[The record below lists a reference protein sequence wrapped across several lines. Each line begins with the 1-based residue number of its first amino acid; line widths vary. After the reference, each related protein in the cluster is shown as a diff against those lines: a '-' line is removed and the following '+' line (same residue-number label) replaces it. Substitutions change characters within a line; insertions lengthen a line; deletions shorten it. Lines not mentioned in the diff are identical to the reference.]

1 MFGVTF
7 RRTTRNNDNSRMT
20 DKEYNQ
26 CVEDYSDSLYRFLL
40 KNMKDRMEAENIV
53 QNTFE
58 KLWVRKD
65 DVIMATA
72 KSFMYKVA
80 YNNMIDEFRKNKRVV
95 SMNAVNENRHFHQE
109 HYSGATEVIKMAVN
123 RLPENQKTVIIL
135 RDYEGYD
142 YKTIGEIT
150 GMSEAQ
156 VKINIFRARQTLK
169 EYFGKMEQVI

>member
-1 MFGVTF
+1 
-7 RRTTRNNDNSRMT
+7 MT

-26 CVEDYSDSLYRFLL
+26 CVENYSDSLYRFLL
-40 KNMKDRMEAENIV
+40 KNMKDQMEAENIV

-58 KLWVRKD
+58 KLWLRKG
-65 DVIMATA
+65 DVVMQTA
-72 KSFMYKVA
+72 KAFMFRVA
-80 YNNMIDEFRKNKRVV
+80 YNNMIDVIRKNKRMV
-95 SMNAVNENRHFHQE
+95 SIDAVNENRHFHQE
-109 HYSGATEVIKMAVN
+109 QYSGAREIINLAVN
-123 RLPENQKTVIIL
+123 RLSENQKAVITL